1 MALQGTPKTAN
12 TRWAKVMNQAMD
24 SNNVADED
32 EKESFVMRPIAM
44 VDNECNNQL
53 FNRAIEKG
61 CYAKKIKIMSTTFW
75 EAVPEVSNLKI
86 S

>member
-1 MALQGTPKTAN
+1 MALQGAPKTAI
-12 TRWAKVMNQAMD
+12 TRRAKVINQAMD
-24 SNNVADED
+24 SNDVADED
-32 EKESFVMRPIAM
+32 EIESFVMRLIAM

-53 FNRAIEKG
+53 FNRTIEKG
-61 CYAKKIKIMSTTFW
+61 CYTKKIKIMSTTFW